1 MTLLELYQRAEH
13 QGIEVDDIRTKKLI
27 SASFPEG
34 WIMLD
39 SSKISSS
46 CEEKV
51 ILAHELGHC
60 ETGSFYNVKSR
71 CDTRGRHER
80 RADKQA
86 IAMLIPEEDFFKA
99 VKNGYCECWELAEYF
114 DVTCEFMYKAMDYY
128 NQKRMASG

>member
-13 QGIEVDDIRTKKLI
+13 QGIEVDDFRTKEII

-39 SSKISSS
+39 SSKISSN

-80 RADKQA
+80 RADKRA
-86 IAMLIPEEDFFKA
+86 ISMLVPEEAIKR
-99 VKNGYCECWELAEYF
+99 GYCKCWELADYF
-114 DVTCEFMYKAMDYY
+114 EVTCEFMYKAMEYY
-128 NQKRMASG
+128 REKELASGL